1 MELMDFYN
9 CLFDPEDWICSSKSP
24 KGTEVFLLDYIELE
38 DAFVC
43 INPLDKI
50 DRNPTESYHKEYIPR
65 RADHNVTKFRNIL
78 VEMDKVPLEKQDQHM
93 SEIGFPYSTCTFSGN
108 KSFHWIISL
117 QKPVSTRNE
126 YNRLVTRVYKAVGQ
140 DLVDQT
146 CRNPSRFTRVPGHLR
161 DNGNIQKLFSVRGR
175 IPNEMLESWLV
186 FRGAPQENEEKNQWE
201 DITYK
206 STKPKDISNLF
217 PSTRNFL
224 MWGTSENWNHTLFKA
239 AADLCR
245 NGWDI
250 EEAHEML
257 EKITGHLDGTDERTI
272 KSAYSNEEN
281 NYGKKD

>member
-1 MELMDFYN
+1 MELKDYMK
-9 CLFDPEDWICSSKSP
+9 CLFDEGELICASSSP
-24 KGTEVFLLDYIELE
+24 KGIYVFLQDYLQPE
-38 DAFVC
+38 DAFIC
-43 INPLDKI
+43 INPLDNK
-50 DRNPTESYHKEYIPR
+50 DNNPTEDWHKEYLAR

-78 VEMDKVPLEKQDQHM
+78 VEMDKVPLERQEQHM
-93 SEIGFPYSTCTFSGN
+93 AEIGLPYSTCTFSGN

-117 QKPVSTRNE
+117 QEPLRSRPE
-126 YNRLVTRVYKAVGQ
+126 YNRLVSRVYKAVGQ
-140 DLVDQT
+140 DLIDPT

-161 DNGNIQKLFSVRGR
+161 EDTKQIQKLFSVQGR
-175 IPNEMLESWLV
+175 VSNEVLESWLM
-186 FRGAPQENEEKNQWE
+186 FRGAAKTEERQNEWE

-206 STKPKDISNLF
+206 STKEKDFSNLF

-224 MWGTSENWNHTLFKA
+224 MSGTEENWNHTLFKA

-257 EKITGHLDGTDERTI
+257 AKITGHLDGVDERTI

-281 NYGKKD
+281 S